1 MANEE
6 KRVTI
11 EITLS
16 SFVKAV
22 LFVLLVVGLYAIRD
36 VVAVVLLSIVIASAI
51 EPLVSWLQG
60 RSIPRAVSV
69 IFIYMAVFSVFGF
82 LAYLIIPIFSGEIAN
97 FASQVPRYLSDLN
110 KWPALTGLFPSLSDS
125 SSVISGL
132 LQRVESQLTGFAS
145 RSLGAAADIFGGVMS
160 FVLIIVLSFY
170 LSVQKHG
177 LENFLRIITPLQY
190 ENYILDLWRRTRDR
204 IGKWMQG
211 QILLGVLVGVMV
223 FLGLTILRVEYA
235 LTFAF
240 LAAVLEIIPIFG
252 PILAAVPPVVLT
264 FFINPTLALVVAALY
279 VVIQQFENHL
289 IYPLVVRKIIG
300 VPALLAIL
308 AIIVGGKLGGFFGI
322 VLAVPIATALKEF
335 LDDMATKKRLAAK

>member
-1 MANEE
+1 MATED

-16 SFVKAV
+16 SFVKAT
-22 LFVLLVVGLYAIRD
+22 LFILLIVGLYAIRD
-36 VVAVVLLSIVIASAI
+36 VVAIVLLSVVIASAI
-51 EPLVSWLQG
+51 EPLASWLEK
-60 RSIPRAVSV
+60 RSIPRVISV
-69 IFIYMAVFSVFGF
+69 IFIYLAVFSIFGF

-97 FASQVPRYLSDLN
+97 FASQVPIYLSDLN
-110 KWPALTGLFPSLSDS
+110 HWPVLTSLFPSLSDS
-125 SSVISGL
+125 SSVISEL
-132 LQRVESQLTGFAS
+132 LQRTESQVAGFAS
-145 RSLGAAADIFGGVMS
+145 KFLSATANIFGGVMS
-160 FVLIIVLSFY
+160 FILIIVLSFY

-177 LENFLRIITPLQY
+177 LENFLRIVTPLQY
-190 ENYILDLWRRTRDR
+190 ESYVLDLWRRTRDR
-204 IGKWMQG
+204 IGKWLQG

-252 PILAAVPPVVLT
+252 PILAAVPPVAIT
-264 FFINPTLALVVAALY
+264 FFQSPTSALIVAILY
-279 VVIQQFENHL
+279 IVIQQFENHL

-308 AIIVGGKLGGFFGI
+308 AIIIGGKLGGFFGI
-322 VLAVPIATALKEF
+322 VLAVPVATALKEF
-335 LDDMATKKRLAAK
+335 LDDVTAKKKLSAK